1 MADQRLVNVLQ
12 NVTLGSGAS
21 TIVPHGLKV
30 RGKGVTPT
38 QVICDRVSTIAVTG
52 VDSLGI
58 TFTNMGPTLA
68 TANFRV
74 EHDHSIHAIGT
85 PTVAWQGWDG
95 TAIPSG
101 PAGGDLSGT
110 YPNPTVGGIQG
121 YGITNTMP
129 ANGDA
134 LLFNSAL
141 NVWEHSPITFSGG
154 PPTGPASRDL
164 GGNYPDPL
172 VVGLMNSPLPS
183 PSVADGFLK
192 RNAANT
198 GWEEIAYGAAANT
211 VCVGNDARL
220 SNARTPTGAAG
231 GDLSGTYPNPTVDGL
246 QGTPVSPLAPAT
258 DDLLAYD
265 GAVWKPTDISTLI
278 PVAVNIYGV
287 FSDSTDQSIPTK
299 PNVLAVKYNTVE
311 MSNGVTVANNALGQP
326 TRLTVPVAGIY
337 SFDISP
343 QLLHPG
349 GTGTT
354 IYFWAKLNG
363 VNVPRSASSL
373 DMGNNNNRVLPF
385 LQLEMA
391 MAAGDYLEWFF
402 TQSGSGTNLE
412 HFPAEPL
419 PPAVEIIPEIPSV
432 IVNVKRF
439 SAIP

>member
-1 MADQRLVNVLQ
+1 M
-12 NVTLGSGAS
+12 
-21 TIVPHGLKV
+21 PHGLKSG
-30 RGKGVTPT
+30 GKGVTPT
-38 QVICDRVSTIAVTG
+38 LIVCDRSSPIAVTG
-52 VDSLGI
+52 YDTLVV
-58 TFTNMGPTLA
+58 TFTNVSDVMA
-68 TANFRV
+68 SANFRV

-101 PAGGDLSGT
+101 PAGGDLDQT
-110 YPNPTVGGIQG
+110 YPNPRVVQIQG
-121 YGITNTMP
+121 IPVQNGVGP
-129 ANGDA
+129 ANGDS
-134 LLFNSAL
+134 LLYNSAL
-141 NVWEHSPITFSGG
+141 NQWQHAPITFGGG
-154 PPTGPASRDL
+154 PPVGPASGDL
-164 GGNYPDPL
+164 GGIYPNPQ
-172 VVGLMNSPLPS
+172 VVGLQ
-183 PSVADGFLK
+183 
-192 RNAANT
+192 T
-198 GWEEIAYGAAANT
+198 
-211 VCVGNDARL
+211 
-220 SNARTPTGAAG
+220 
-231 GDLSGTYPNPTVDGL
+231 
-246 QGTPVSPLAPAT
+246 TPVSATAPNIYE
-258 DDLLAYD
+258 LLAYD
-265 GAVWKPTDISTLI
+265 GAAWTPTDISALI
-278 PVAVNIYGV
+278 PVAVDIYGV

-311 MSNGVTVANNALGQP
+311 MSNGVTVTNNLLGQP
-326 TRLTVPVAGIY
+326 TRLTVSVEGIY

-412 HFPAEPL
+412 HLPAEPL